1 MPSMTL
7 SPRQMTPSQSK
18 MKTSMLGR
26 RSLDGSVSFRT
37 LAFRDVVVVVENVL
51 LERLDVADDD
61 LRIDDAAAGDD
72 VKARADAAIRAA
84 ERAVLAM
91 YILTVL

>member
-1 MPSMTL
+1 MTL

-37 LAFRDVVVVVENVL
+37 LAFRDVVVVLENVL
-51 LERLDVADDD
+51 LEIADDD

>member
-1 MPSMTL
+1 M
-7 SPRQMTPSQSK
+7 
-18 MKTSMLGR
+18 
-26 RSLDGSVSFRT
+26 DGSVSFRT
-37 LAFRDVVVVVENVL
+37 LAFRDVVVLVENVL
-51 LERLDVADDD
+51 LEIADDD

>member
-1 MPSMTL
+1 MTL

-37 LAFRDVVVVVENVL
+37 LAFRDVVVVENVL
-51 LERLDVADDD
+51 LETADDD

>member
-1 MPSMTL
+1 MTL

-37 LAFRDVVVVVENVL
+37 LAFRDVVVENVL
-51 LERLDVADDD
+51 LETADDD

>member
-1 MPSMTL
+1 MTL

-37 LAFRDVVVVVENVL
+37 LAFRDVVVVENVL
-51 LERLDVADDD
+51 LETADDD

-72 VKARADAAIRAA
+72 VKARADAANRAA

>member
-1 MPSMTL
+1 
-7 SPRQMTPSQSK
+7 

-37 LAFRDVVVVVENVL
+37 LAFRDVVVVENVL
-51 LERLDVADDD
+51 LETADDD